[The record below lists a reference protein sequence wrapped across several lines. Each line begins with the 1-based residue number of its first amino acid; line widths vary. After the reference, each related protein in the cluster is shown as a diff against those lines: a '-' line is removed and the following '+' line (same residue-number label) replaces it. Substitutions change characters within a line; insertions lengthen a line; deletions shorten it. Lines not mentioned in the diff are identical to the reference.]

1 MPQSIVLR
9 EANNCAVRK
18 SKGAPLMDRE
28 SISMHGGAVAIPANI
43 DLGHRRDIEQSFADI
58 AAHAGALLALG
69 HVAFDVVG
77 RRALRVTM
85 ARLEHTKA

>member
-1 MPQSIVLR
+1 
-9 EANNCAVRK
+9 
-18 SKGAPLMDRE
+18 MDRE